1 MDADDR
7 LVASLFENLAESDWA
22 SAFLD
27 GVCEATRSPAAAVL
41 QVDVATGR
49 QTLPAYVGQGRAAA
63 EAFER
68 SHSAGNPWRPPNETL
83 GPPPGSVVIPDDRLP
98 LSALR
103 RTGFWADFLRPMGV
117 DHGCGLIGFRSPQK
131 VLSITLLR
139 SSRVGIYG
147 SKERAWL
154 RGVAPHWVNACRL
167 RDRLAPADRDC
178 WDAARTLD
186 RLGTAV
192 FFLDERGRCHR
203 WNAAGEALLRDG
215 NLVRLRGGQLV
226 AAHPGG
232 GPSFLP
238 TAAPI
243 ALCQRDGLVG
253 GHATTHPLPGH
264 GGLGLARGVVF
275 VEPVETT
282 QPKALRWALGNV
294 FGLTPREAELA
305 ERLANGSDLAQV
317 AAAMGVSKEGARTRL
332 KVVYGK
338 TGARHQAALVVLV
351 RSLNAVLGQNT
362 TDV

>member
-7 LVASLFENLAESDWA
+7 LVAWLFENLAESDWA
-22 SAFLD
+22 SAFLH

-83 GPPPGSVVIPDDRLP
+83 GPPPGSVVVPDDRLP

-117 DHGCGLIGFRSPQK
+117 DHGCGLIGFRSPHK

-147 SKERAWL
+147 AKERAWL

-167 RDRLAPADRDC
+167 RDRLAPADRDG

-186 RLGTAV
+186 QLGTAV
-192 FFLDERGRCHR
+192 FLLDERGRCHR

-238 TAAPI
+238 TATPI
-243 ALCQRDGLVG
+243 ALRQSDGRVG
-253 GHATTHPLPGH
+253 GHASTYRLPGH
-264 GGLGLARGVVF
+264 GGLGPARGVVF
-275 VEPVETT
+275 VEPMETT
-282 QPKALRWALGNV
+282 QPKALRGALRTV
-294 FGLTPREAELA
+294 FGLTPREAEVA
-305 ERLANGSDLAQV
+305 ERLAAGTELKEV
-317 AAAMGVSKEGARTRL
+317 AAAMGVSQEGARTRL
-332 KVVYGK
+332 KVIYGK
-338 TGARHQAALVVLV
+338 TGAKHQAALVALV

>member
-7 LVASLFENLAESDWA
+7 LVASLFENLAEADWA
-22 SAFLD
+22 SAFLH

-117 DHGCGLIGFRSPQK
+117 DHGCGLIGFRSPHK

-147 SKERAWL
+147 AKERAWL

-167 RDRLAPADRDC
+167 RDRLAPADRDG

-186 RLGTAV
+186 RLSTAV
-192 FFLDERGRCHR
+192 FFLDERGRCRR
-203 WNAAGEALLRDG
+203 WNAAGEALLREG

-243 ALCQRDGLVG
+243 ALRQSDGRVG
-253 GHATTHPLPGH
+253 GHATMHRLPGH
-264 GGLGLARGVVF
+264 GGLGPAWGVVF
-275 VEPVETT
+275 VEPMETP
-282 QPKALRWALGNV
+282 QREALRGALRTV
-294 FGLTPREAELA
+294 FGLTPREAEVA
-305 ERLANGSDLAQV
+305 ERLAAGTGLKEV
-317 AAAMGVSKEGARTRL
+317 AAAMGVSAEGARTRL
-332 KVVYGK
+332 KVIYGK
-338 TGARHQAALVVLV
+338 TGAKHQAALVALV
-351 RSLNAVLGQNT
+351 RSLNAVLGSKT